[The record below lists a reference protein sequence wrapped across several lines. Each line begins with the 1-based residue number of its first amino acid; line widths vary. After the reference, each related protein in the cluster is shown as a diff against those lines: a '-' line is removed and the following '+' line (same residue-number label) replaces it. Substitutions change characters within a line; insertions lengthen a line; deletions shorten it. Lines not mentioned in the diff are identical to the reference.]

1 MRRLLTYLRP
11 YKAHVAGAVLLLTAG
26 SALAIVGP
34 WLTQQAIDEAIPNGD
49 AEQLVVLTLAYLGAL
64 LGSFALLYAQG
75 LLTTWLGQSVM
86 FDLRREI
93 FRKFQA
99 LDLRYFD
106 RNPVGRLMT
115 RITSDVE
122 TLNELFASGLVTVF
136 GDVFTLVFIVGA
148 MFLLDVELALVTLSV
163 LPFVG
168 WAVFLFRGRIRDAY
182 RDIRVRVARI
192 NAYIH
197 ERITGVRVL
206 QLFNREVADQ
216 QRHDDLTEE
225 LLEGHLRSIT
235 YYALFFP
242 VIQLFTA
249 IALALIIWWGGRS
262 ILEGAVTVGVVTA
275 FLQYAQRFFRP
286 IQDLSEKYNLLQGAM
301 ASSERVFKLLDYRP
315 AVVDPDSPRSMP
327 EPAMGR
333 IEFDG
338 VHFAYGR
345 VEAEGRLEDTG
356 LDGRVDRSTSDAASQ
371 AADGASAPAGLR
383 PEGTGGSSDT
393 EPDWDWILH
402 GISFT
407 VEPGEKIAI
416 VGHTGAGKSTIIN
429 LLMRFYDPQRGEVR
443 VDGVP
448 VRDVTRH
455 DLRARIG
462 LVLQDVFLFSEDIS
476 YNIRL
481 GEESI
486 PDEAL
491 RHAADEIGA
500 TPFIDRLE
508 QGYDQPLGER
518 GASLS
523 VGERQLISFA
533 RALVFDPPILVLDE
547 ATSSVDSE
555 IEAKIEAATDRLMQ
569 GRTSIVIAHRLS
581 TVQNA
586 DRILVMDRGRICEQ
600 GTHAELLEA
609 GGHYARL
616 HELQFAGVGG

>member
-11 YKAHVAGAVLLLTAG
+11 YRLHVAGAILLLTLG

-34 WLTQQAIDEAIPNGD
+34 WLTQKAIDEAIPNGD
-49 AEQLVVLTLAYLGAL
+49 AEQLVVLTVTYLGAL
-64 LGSFALLYAQG
+64 LGAFVLLYAQG

-148 MFLLDVELALVTLSV
+148 MFLLDAELALVALSV

-168 WAVFLFRGRIRDAY
+168 WAAFLFRGRIRDAY

-206 QLFNREVADQ
+206 QLFNREAAEQ
-216 QRHDDLTEE
+216 RRHDDLTAE
-225 LLEGHLRSIT
+225 LLESHLKSIT

-301 ASSERVFKLLDYRP
+301 ASSERVFKLLDYEP

-327 EPAMGR
+327 EPPRGR

-356 LDGRVDRSTSDAASQ
+356 LDGHTDRLNRP
-371 AADGASAPAGLR
+371 GAPPESEVNTVAVAPSG
-383 PEGTGGSSDT
+383 EG
-393 EPDWDWILH
+393 EAEWDWILH

-448 VRDVTRH
+448 VRDVSRH

-462 LVLQDVFLFSEDIS
+462 LVLQDVFLFSEDVA

-481 GEESI
+481 GEQAI

-508 QGYDQPLGER
+508 AGYDQPLGER

-533 RALVFDPPILVLDE
+533 RALVFDPPILILDE

-555 IEAKIEAATDRLMQ
+555 IEAKIEEATDRLMQ

-616 HELQFAGVGG
+616 HQLQFASTSG